1 MKGDN
6 PETDVI
12 LDVRIIQSCYRL
24 KEGEKERLR
33 LCSPQTVIP
42 CCFPFQT
49 IDPSRRCDRLSFLQG
64 TRIYIHTHGQKTTTT
79 RDFNGRPEDGFLET
93 LTHTHTTTKKVN
105 DTWSFC
111 HSSTAKKKKK
121 KKKCCLP
128 PTRRPWHCE
137 QLKRQTKTN
146 ARAETFQQEASCLR
160 CKSYSLT
167 RPCAARSTPSCH

>member
-33 LCSPQTVIP
+33 LCSPQTVIL

-49 IDPSRRCDRLSFLQG
+49 IDPSRHCDRLSFLQG

-93 LTHTHTTTKKVN
+93 LTHTHTQQQNRSMIPGVSVT
-105 DTWSFC
+105 
-111 HSSTAKKKKK
+111 HLPPKKKKK
-121 KKKCCLP
+121 KK
-128 PTRRPWHCE
+128 
-137 QLKRQTKTN
+137 N
-146 ARAETFQQEASCLR
+146 AAYHQHGGRGTASN
-160 CKSYSLT
+160 
-167 RPCAARSTPSCH
+167 